1 MISEEL
7 DRTDIALF
15 GVEYATNQLG
25 IPMVDVKFETKSS
38 FKTMNDS
45 AIYTMTN
52 NSITFNSDWV
62 DNADIMDILKC
73 SFFNTHLAYQYSYI
87 SNMSQLK
94 QEPEV
99 LRLWAYEVH
108 MYNNHKHK
116 SISDSVVM
124 NEALKFAQNLL
135 YKVLIELED
144 ERFDPENA
152 EHLFD

>member
-1 MISEEL
+1 MISDEL
-7 DRTDIALF
+7 DRPDIALF

-62 DNADIMDILKC
+62 DNANIMDILKC
-73 SFFNTHLAYQYSYI
+73 SFFNAHLAYQYNYV

-94 QEPEV
+94 QEPGV

-116 SISDSVVM
+116 STSDSVVM
-124 NEALKFAQNLL
+124 NEASKFAQELL
-135 YKVLIELED
+135 DKVLIELED
-144 ERFDPENA
+144 ERFGLENA

>member
-1 MISEEL
+1 MISDEL
-7 DRTDIALF
+7 DRPDIALF

-25 IPMVDVKFETKSS
+25 IPMVDVRFEAKSS
-38 FKTMNDS
+38 FKTKNYN

-52 NSITFNSDWV
+52 NSITFNSDWL

-73 SFFNTHLAYQYSYI
+73 SFFNAHLAYQYNCV

-94 QEPEV
+94 KEPKV

-116 SISDSVVM
+116 PNSDSVVI
-124 NEALKFAQNLL
+124 NEASMFAQDLQ
-135 YKVLIELED
+135 IGRASCR
-144 ERFDPENA
+144 ERV
-152 EHLFD
+152 